1 MEIAGAEWRP
11 PTALLRF
18 TAYAACLIVI
28 AFAASTVFGLL
39 DQMGIVFFPIVT
51 SVFLMRVLAVP
62 AGWLTR
68 RGWPPAA
75 AAIAAVLGFIVALVI
90 TGVLIARPMVQE
102 FDTLA
107 DTLTDGTE
115 QVEDWLVRDSAFD
128 IDRADIADFKEQ
140 VTDRLG
146 ETLENSTDTIAR
158 GAQLIIEIFVGFILA
173 LVLTFFF
180 LKDGPQFYHW
190 LIGLLPRRHR
200 PTGEVLIR
208 SAWNTLGGYLRGA
221 SLLGLL
227 ESIVIGAAMALTGA
241 SLVIPVMVLTFLGA
255 FIPLVGALVA
265 GILAV
270 LVTLA
275 SAGLGPAVIVAV
287 VAIVVQQLDSDLLA
301 PWVYGKELELH
312 PAVILLS
319 IVAGS
324 ALFGI
329 AGTLLA
335 VPVVGTGIN
344 GFAALKVQRRRRLA
358 ATVTNAP
365 APS

>member
-1 MEIAGAEWRP
+1 MESPGAEWRP

-18 TAYAACLIVI
+18 TAYAACLVII
-28 AFAASTVFGLL
+28 AFAATTVFGLL
-39 DQMGIVFFPIVT
+39 EQMGIVFFPIVT

-62 AGWLTR
+62 AGWLSR

-75 AAIAAVLGFIVALVI
+75 AAIASVIGFVVALVMASI
-90 TGVLIARPMVQE
+90 LIAQPMAEE

-107 DTLTDGTE
+107 ETLTDGTE
-115 QVEDWLVRDSAFD
+115 QVEDWLIDDSAFD
-128 IDRADIADFKEQ
+128 IDRNDIETFKED
-140 VTDRLG
+140 VSTRAGD
-146 ETLENSTDTIAR
+146 TLENSTDTIAR
-158 GAQLIIEIFVGFILA
+158 GAQLVIEILVGFVLA
-173 LVLTFFF
+173 LVLAFFF
-180 LKDGPQFYHW
+180 LKDGPQFYRW
-190 LIGLLPRRHR
+190 VIGLLPRRHR

-227 ESIVIGAAMALTGA
+227 ESVVIGLAMALTGA
-241 SLVIPVMVLTFLGA
+241 SLVVPVMVLTFLGA
-255 FIPLVGALVA
+255 FIPLVGATVA
-265 GILAV
+265 GVLAV
-270 LVTLA
+270 LITLA
-275 SAGLGPAVIVAV
+275 SAGLGPAAIVAV

-301 PWVYGKELELH
+301 PWVYGKELDLH

-319 IVAGS
+319 IVTGT

-344 GFAALKVQRRRRLA
+344 GFAALSEQRRGRSA
-358 ATVTNAP
+358 EAPPVDP